1 MSKELLIVYW
11 RIIFWFFCKYCYNS
25 KMDMGIL

>member
-11 RIIFWFFCKYCYNS
+11 RIINCLLKNY
-25 KMDMGIL
+25 LLVLL